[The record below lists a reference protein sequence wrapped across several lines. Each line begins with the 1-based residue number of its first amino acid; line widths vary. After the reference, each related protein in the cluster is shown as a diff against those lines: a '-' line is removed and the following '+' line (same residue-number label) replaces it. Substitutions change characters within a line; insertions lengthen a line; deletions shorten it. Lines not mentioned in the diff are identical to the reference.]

1 MVSTPSPFTSK
12 DLNNRPKSEI
22 SLSDNYEAINEA
34 SKSIPKN

>member
-22 SLSDNYEAINEA
+22 CLSDNYEAINV
-34 SKSIPKN
+34 KVTLI